1 MQRASEEDPDL
12 ILDFATLTGAARV
25 ALGPDLAPYYTD
37 DESLASGIAEG
48 SAASGDPAWR
58 MPLWSPYKSMLKS
71 PIADIVNSASGGMA
85 GSITAAIFL
94 KQFVDAKSWVHLDV
108 WAWREGKY
116 GRPAG
121 GAACGLRAMWETVKA
136 RYS

>member
-1 MQRASEEDPDL
+1 
-12 ILDFATLTGAARV
+12 
-25 ALGPDLAPYYTD
+25 
-37 DESLASGIAEG
+37 
-48 SAASGDPAWR
+48 
-58 MPLWSPYKSMLKS
+58 S
-71 PIADIVNSASGGMA
+71 PIADLVNSASGGMA

-108 WAWREGKY
+108 WAWRESKY

-121 GAACGLRAMWETVKA
+121 GAACGLRAVWTALQA

>member
-1 MQRASEEDPDL
+1 
-12 ILDFATLTGAARV
+12 
-25 ALGPDLAPYYTD
+25 
-37 DESLASGIAEG
+37 
-48 SAASGDPAWR
+48 
-58 MPLWSPYKSMLKS
+58 MPLWAPYKKMLKS
-71 PIADIVNSASGGMA
+71 PIADLVNSAAGGMA